1 MSIYKVAA
9 HTGADNE
16 GYIQYDTDTKEDR
29 KSVV

>member
-16 GYIQYDTDTKEDR
+16 GYIQYDTDTKE
-29 KSVV
+29 VQVF